1 VALAVALGIGLF
13 SSFGGSSKSGRPG
26 RVTPCPISPYQL
38 VGSGTVRVTADGGS
52 NGKAAI
58 LLFFASW
65 CAPCQG
71 EIPPWPPPC
80 ATSQPRWP
88 TGWRRS
94 GSTGAT
100 RRPPLCPSCTRGVT
114 FPVGVDATF
123 QVTSGLFYFTGLPE
137 AVAVEANGT
146 IKAIHYGALSTAE
159 FEAWQRAL
167 ATSATSPVSRLLPA
181 EGECGGDRCGDRP
194 ESEHDPRL
202 ERDRPRRAE
211 RAVEAVGERGGG
223 KEAGH
228 VGKTRRELGEGT
240 IMPRGAAARGRDRWR
255 RPG

>member
-1 VALAVALGIGLF
+1 MSSDARTGPATDQAPPPEPAPAGRSAKRPRPIFLLIGVALAVALGIGLF

-26 RVTPCPISPYQL
+26 PGDAVPHFSLPKL

-71 EIPPWPPPC
+71 EIPALAATVRNQPAAVADRVATIGIDGSDPP
-80 ATSQPRWP
+80 AAAMSFVH
-88 TGWRRS
+88 S
-94 GSTGAT
+94 A
-100 RRPPLCPSCTRGVT
+100 GVT

-167 ATSATSPVSRLLPA
+167 ATSATSP
-181 EGECGGDRCGDRP
+181 G
-194 ESEHDPRL
+194 
-202 ERDRPRRAE
+202 
-211 RAVEAVGERGGG
+211 
-223 KEAGH
+223 
-228 VGKTRRELGEGT
+228 
-240 IMPRGAAARGRDRWR
+240 
-255 RPG
+255 